1 MMAGNSQQE
10 NGSYVFS
17 SSKALWCLRPESN
30 RYARFHEAADFKLSM
45 RLAHTTGTRMDARL
59 LGARTVRQ
67 MRGLRAVGQ
76 KIPSRLFQR
85 F

>member
-1 MMAGNSQQE
+1 MRARNSQQE
-10 NGSYVFS
+10 YGSYIINS
-17 SSKALWCLRPESN
+17 MKPLWCLRRGSN
-30 RYARFHEAADFKLSM
+30 PYAPVKVAADFKLSM
-45 RLAHTTGTRMDARL
+45 RLAHTLGTRMDARL

-76 KIPSRLFQR
+76 KIPSRLFQS